1 MTWTQFIIYLSGAY
15 CCYYGA
21 NLLFDF
27 SRASVEGENENT
39 NMVAVGLSSSDLPK
53 KIEMEDMDPSFAE
66 IDYFVGEGEGDAAD
80 SPIVASGGIS
90 IRELFE
96 LAKDESIEYTR
107 SVSFP

>member
-1 MTWTQFIIYLSGAY
+1 MTWTQFIIYLIGAY

-27 SRASVEGENENT
+27 SRTGMETENENIDLVT
-39 NMVAVGLSSSDLPK
+39 VGLSSSDLPK
-53 KIEMEDMDPSFAE
+53 KIAMEDMDPGFSE

-80 SPIVASGGIS
+80 SPIVASSGIS

-107 SVSFP
+107 SVSFT